1 MESHANASTAL
12 TPNHCRKT
20 DQYESLGEWS
30 QLHIA
35 VTNRGTL
42 PATARITY

>member
-20 DQYESLGEWS
+20 DQYESLGEWF

-35 VTNRGTL
+35 L
-42 PATARITY
+42 PIAVRFRPPLV